1 MSELCDP
8 TMAGVKYPFKKLKKL
23 ADTRLNLEENIL
35 QMLDKI
41 QCIEHDQDEIIKNL
55 NADAGVVWL
64 YRRKS
69 KDNQK

>member
-1 MSELCDP
+1 MSPMCDP
-8 TMAGVKYPFKKLKKL
+8 TMAGVKDPFKKLKKL

-41 QCIEHDQDEIIKNL
+41 QCIEHDQDEIIKSL

-64 YRRKS
+64 YRRKR
-69 KDNQK
+69 

>member
-1 MSELCDP
+1 MSPMCDP
-8 TMAGVKYPFKKLKKL
+8 TMAGVKDPFKKLKKL
-23 ADTRLNLEENIL
+23 SDTRLNLEENIL

-41 QCIEHDQDEIIKNL
+41 QCIEHDQDEIIKGL

-69 KDNQK
+69 KVV